1 MEAAVPLH
9 ERPVPPSALEPDLKR
24 IGWVMQKRL
33 PKCHFRL
40 PCLYRPNQDKRPSD
54 MEVSEAVNSEL
65 ADRTNDATLEV
76 RRHMGLPK

>member
-1 MEAAVPLH
+1 
-9 ERPVPPSALEPDLKR
+9 
-24 IGWVMQKRL
+24 MQKRL

-40 PCLYRPNQDKRPSD
+40 PCLYRPDQDKRRSD
-54 MEVSEAVNSEL
+54 LEVSEAVNSEL